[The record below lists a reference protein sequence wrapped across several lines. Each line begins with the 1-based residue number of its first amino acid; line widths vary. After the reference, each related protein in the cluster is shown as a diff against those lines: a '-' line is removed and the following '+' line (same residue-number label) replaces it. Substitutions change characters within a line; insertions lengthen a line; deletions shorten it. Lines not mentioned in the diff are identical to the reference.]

1 MLIRNAKYTASYT
14 DVEKCPAAE
23 TPEFAFIG
31 RSNVGKS
38 SLINMLVNSKHL
50 VKVSE
55 TPGKTQTLNY
65 FLIND
70 SFNFVD
76 LPGYGFARVSK
87 TERKNW
93 RKMIENYLT
102 KRKQLLCVFVLV
114 DSRHEPQQID
124 IDFIN
129 NLGEWQVPFVVVFT
143 KTDKISRNESIRN
156 MKLTENVL
164 KQNWESL
171 PPFFRTSAVTREG
184 QKELLGYI
192 DNLLEEN
199 HTRLS
204 AV

>member
-70 SFNFVD
+70 SFYFVD

>member
-14 DVEKCPAAE
+14 DVEKCPVAE

-38 SLINMLVNSKHL
+38 SLINTLVNSKHL

-70 SFNFVD
+70 LFYFVD

-87 TERKNW
+87 AERKNW

-114 DSRHEPQQID
+114 DSRHEPQKID

-143 KTDKISRNESIRN
+143 KTDKISRNEAIRN

-192 DNLLEEN
+192 DNLLEGE
-199 HTRLS
+199 L
-204 AV
+204 